1 MLICTLSIAVGH
13 SLQVLLCCKY
23 TVSLLSIGPL
33 IDVSIFFSIYLQFPF
48 EKYILAK
55 EKEKKEMVGKIA
67 LNSNNEQSMA
77 ALYQQTWN
85 IQNTPLQTTLVSPIN
100 SFIFILW
107 KLSLISPG
115 RLLMIKMTEEPAGT
129 EFTGK
134 TLSN

>member
-1 MLICTLSIAVGH
+1 
-13 SLQVLLCCKY
+13 
-23 TVSLLSIGPL
+23 
-33 IDVSIFFSIYLQFPF
+33 
-48 EKYILAK
+48 
-55 EKEKKEMVGKIA
+55 MVGKIA

-77 ALYQQTWN
+77 ALYQQIWN

-115 RLLMIKMTEEPAGT
+115 RLLMIKLTEEPAGT

>member
-1 MLICTLSIAVGH
+1 
-13 SLQVLLCCKY
+13 
-23 TVSLLSIGPL
+23 
-33 IDVSIFFSIYLQFPF
+33 
-48 EKYILAK
+48 
-55 EKEKKEMVGKIA
+55 MVDKIA
-67 LNSNNEQSMA
+67 LNSNNEQIMA
-77 ALYQQTWN
+77 TLYQQTWN

-107 KLSLISPG
+107 KLSLMSPG